1 MIWVYHSIE
10 MDSLSSRKPVTLPAR
25 NQITLVAE
33 IDTDD
38 LEVAFIKT
46 QSDEINWWENDG
58 VKPLL
63 RVAVEAL
70 LWAMSLN

>member
-10 MDSLSSRKPVTLPAR
+10 MDNLSSRKPVTLPAR